1 MKVMIRLGFIMSLF
15 VLMSCQNKSPEKKK
29 EESITPEKQEVKSL
43 TEKEQLLQ
51 NIMFAH
57 QTEKFQKK
65 NQVEFTLHLTEEI
78 EGNIKTKVSSETF
91 EVEFSNDSLTS
102 KKKLFAQLFTLPY
115 SLNYNDFELDL
126 IGQKEINGIDQ
137 DVFKVVKQS
146 EEAPHL
152 KNIQTQSNTHLVKSI
167 TLKDDEKLKTF
178 IYQKYISVSG
188 ITIPI
193 QIDYYEEDELIQRL
207 SIQRIS
213 FK

>member
-1 MKVMIRLGFIMSLF
+1 MRRLGLLMVLFI
-15 VLMSCQNKSPEKKK
+15 LMSCQNKTQEKKR
-29 EESITPEKQEVKSL
+29 EERKTSEKQELKSL
-43 TEKEQLLQ
+43 TKKEQLLQ
-51 NIMFAH
+51 NIMYAH
-57 QTEKFQKK
+57 QNEEFKKK

-78 EGNIKTKVSSETF
+78 KDNIKTKVSSDAF
-91 EVEFSNDSLTS
+91 KVEFSNDTLT
-102 KKKLFAQLFTLPY
+102 KEVKLFARLFILPY
-115 SLNYNDFELDL
+115 TLNYDDFELDL
-126 IGQKEINGIDQ
+126 IKQKEINGIDQ
-137 DVFKVVKQS
+137 DVFKVAKQS

-167 TLKDDEKLKTF
+167 TLKDDEQLKTF

-193 QIDYYEEDELIQRL
+193 QIDYYQEDELIQRL

>member
-1 MKVMIRLGFIMSLF
+1 MKVKIRLGFLMSLF
-15 VLMSCQNKSPEKKK
+15 VLMSCQNKTQEKEK

-51 NIMFAH
+51 NIMHAH

-65 NQVEFTLHLTEEI
+65 NQVEFTLHLTKEI
-78 EGNIKTKVSSETF
+78 EDNIKTKVSSETF
-91 EVEFSNDSLTS
+91 EVEFSNDSLT
-102 KKKLFAQLFTLPY
+102 KEKKLFAQLFTLPY

-126 IGQKEINGIDQ
+126 IEQKEIDGVDR
-137 DVFKVVKQS
+137 DVFKVTKQT
-146 EEAPHL
+146 EKTLDL
-152 KNIQTQSNTHLVKSI
+152 KKIQTQSNTHLVKSI
-167 TLKDDEKLKTF
+167 TLKDDEQLKTF

-193 QIDYYEEDELIQRL
+193 QIDYYKEDELIQRL

>member
-1 MKVMIRLGFIMSLF
+1 MIRLGFIMSLF
-15 VLMSCQNKSPEKKK
+15 VLMSCQNKSHEKEK

-43 TEKEQLLQ
+43 TEKERLLQ

-91 EVEFSNDSLTS
+91 EVEFSNDSLT
-102 KKKLFAQLFTLPY
+102 KEKKLFAQLFTLPY

-126 IGQKEINGIDQ
+126 IEQKEIDGVDR
-137 DVFKVVKQS
+137 DVFKVTKQT
-146 EEAPHL
+146 EKTLDL
-152 KNIQTQSNTHLVKSI
+152 KKIQTQSNTHLVKSI
-167 TLKDDEKLKTF
+167 TLEDNEQLKTF

-193 QIDYYEEDELIQRL
+193 QIDYYQEDKLIQRL